1 MYIHLCLNEVVL
13 HKLLK
18 VEVGDFFLVGNI
30 KKSLE
35 LGIRYDLATVVRSLK
50 TIFLDV
56 RSDHLGNISVSHLG
70 SWFYAKELSKIGGN
84 GSWLDESTRAREP
97 LFLLRLALTLSM
109 VLASRR
115 TCFSR
120 ILKSALSLLRLVV
133 RV

>member
-35 LGIRYDLATVVRSLK
+35 LGIRYDHATDDRSLK

-56 RSDHLGNISVSHLG
+56 SDHLGNISASHLG
-70 SWFYAKELSKIGGN
+70 SWFYARNLARSVEMAAGLTNPLG
-84 GSWLDESTRAREP
+84 AREP

-120 ILKSALSLLRLVV
+120 ILKSLSLLRLVV